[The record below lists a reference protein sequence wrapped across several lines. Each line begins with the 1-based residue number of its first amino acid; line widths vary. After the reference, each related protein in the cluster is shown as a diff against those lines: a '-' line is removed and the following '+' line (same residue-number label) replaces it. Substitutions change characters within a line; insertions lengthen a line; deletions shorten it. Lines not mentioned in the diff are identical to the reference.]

1 MRSMNAADAER
12 DIERATPEEIAAS
25 IQTRLQGTSVVVG
38 PGQYSPY
45 ANNERVIVLVVEHH
59 AEKKPHVIWDRFLPT
74 LAIAPLCEALRA
86 YAREACLGEFDTMY
100 GTPWGYAWTT
110 PPNAFRLYDEQGL
123 LFAVQND
130 SFVLRYESVLV
141 TVSLEEIVQVVGW
154 LSPDWSERG
163 IRLDLRD
170 GKPLMIA
177 QKIEDMAHLDP
188 TYDGIDLMC
197 DASWVGQLGTAMA
210 KGLGVAYVP
219 EDSALR

>member
-25 IQTRLQGTSVVVG
+25 LQAHLHGATVLVG

-45 ANNERVIVLVVEHH
+45 ANHGRVIVLVVDPH
-59 AEKKPHVIWDRFLPT
+59 AENKPHVIWDRFLPT
-74 LAIAPLCEALRA
+74 PAITPLCEALRA

-110 PPNAFRLYDEQGL
+110 PPNVFRLYDEQGL
-123 LFAVQND
+123 LLAVRDGAVCFRRQNTMALIPLQD
-130 SFVLRYESVLV
+130 
-141 TVSLEEIVQVVGW
+141 IVQAVGW

-163 IRLDLRD
+163 VRLDLRE
-170 GKPLMIA
+170 GPPLMVA
-177 QKIEDMAHLDP
+177 EKTEYMAHLDP

-197 DASWVGQLGTAMA
+197 DAAWVGQLGNAIAT
-210 KGLGVAYVP
+210 GLGVAYVA

>member
-1 MRSMNAADAER
+1 MNAADAER

-25 IQTRLQGTSVVVG
+25 IQARLQGASVVVG

-45 ANNERVIVLVVEHH
+45 PNNERVTVLVVDHH
-59 AEKKPHVIWDRFLPT
+59 AENKPHVIWDRFLPT
-74 LAIAPLCEALRA
+74 LTIAPLCEALRA
-86 YAREACLGEFDTMY
+86 YAREVFPGEFDTMY
-100 GTPWGYAWTT
+100 GTPWAYAWTT
-110 PPNAFRLYDEQGL
+110 SPNAFRLYDEQGL

-177 QKIEDMAHLDP
+177 ERTEAMAQLDP

-197 DASWVGQLGTAMA
+197 DAAWVGRLGKAMA
-210 KGLGVAYVP
+210 KGLGVPYAA
-219 EDSALR
+219 EDSALA